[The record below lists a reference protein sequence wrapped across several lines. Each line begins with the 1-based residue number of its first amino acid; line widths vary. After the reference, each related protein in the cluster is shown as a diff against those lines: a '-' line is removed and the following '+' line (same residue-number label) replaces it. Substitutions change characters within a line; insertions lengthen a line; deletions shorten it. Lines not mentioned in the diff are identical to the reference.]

1 MGNDTHY
8 TKIGIPRALLYY
20 YYYPFWETL
29 FSELGCQVVISDET
43 NAGIVSDGA
52 AVTVSELCVPIKIF
66 NGHVLNLLKKDV
78 DYILI
83 PQFVSMGKEWYCPKF
98 LGVVEIAEYSIPGL
112 KEKALPI
119 RITRK
124 DDVIDRF
131 SDWEKL
137 CDVLGV
143 SKVPAPTCF
152 EKGCK
157 SIFGLPG
164 GLQKGH
170 TILEAYDKFDG
181 KQIPPPHREG
191 EVTIGLLGYVN
202 NVYDNFVSMNAI
214 KRCVT

>member
-8 TKIGIPRALLYY
+8 TKIGIPRAPLYY

-131 SDWEKL
+131 SDREKL
-137 CDVLGV
+137 CDVLGI
-143 SKVPAPTCF
+143 SKVQLRRALKNAKEAF
-152 EKGCK
+152 LSFREDCK
-157 SIFGLPG
+157 
-164 GLQKGH
+164 KGH
-170 TILEAYDKFDG
+170 TILEAYDKFNG
-181 KQIPPPHREG
+181 RQIPPPHREG

-214 KRCVT
+214 